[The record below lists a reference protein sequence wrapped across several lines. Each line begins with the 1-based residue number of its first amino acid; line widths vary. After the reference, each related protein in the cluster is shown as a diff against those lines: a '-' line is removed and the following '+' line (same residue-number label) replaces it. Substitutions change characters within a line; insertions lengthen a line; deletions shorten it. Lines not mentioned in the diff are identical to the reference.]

1 MIDKMYIMFKEFKH
15 NRVDQNT
22 FIRNLEKEYKK
33 HRKQE
38 LSSEEKDVIKTWASE
53 LFANGKISTKYNIKD
68 KEQFYNTIR
77 NWIESKWKS
86 RTLDKNG
93 AFYEETVGNDGKST
107 RASRNNEIFDI
118 QWAVL
123 THEDTMNKMFNP
135 GNFEIPKKTA
145 RIIKAAKAGS
155 KLSYSK
161 LSEKSINDLDSLA
174 ENSSSNIIFSTT
186 QVAFHKQNMTAGKLI
201 GVFANNNVS
210 HAFLSMHNIHFEL
223 KENEGFTINGI
234 TVNEESNNTI
244 DRLKAH
250 NGSLISKNL
259 ASLLAA
265 SVDAVKDPVLN
276 FMNLNTFTCG
286 PAMVLARL
294 GFDIDT
300 IGLIMS
306 QPVIEKVAREYFRQ
320 NNDGYTSVE
329 DIINE
334 ELENFKASNSAL
346 TAKSLEEKVNESNYT
361 SEELLKHLNNS
372 VDGNEFQA
380 QILVLFKRLSAM
392 SVNLNNLTFITKFNS
407 ISNAVGPTIADTL
420 VMEDRLQRF
429 LQDMKEEAT
438 APFNAAAADLLKNSP
453 ILKAF
458 YESTMGDRGLSKLI
472 FKDYFPEYS
481 PTFDSVL
488 ALLRETTKASLDSK
502 TINKLVNEF
511 ILYKMTM
518 GDSPV
523 ISGKFEDRKKFII
536 NFPKSFEKRAEGII
550 DNDLINAIIIEGR
563 DSKCPVATLKLAS
576 SRFSE
581 NMQERIRNAWTS
593 LIENEDTFELGR
605 DLFLYN
611 LYRNGFSFSP
621 KTFLH
626 FFSVDSKLNAGM
638 QPYIETISN
647 PTFNDK
653 EVNVQ
658 DFLLQFKRNHSNDRR
673 LVPELKEKAI
683 KTGTTLTIDDNI
695 DGKKLTIT
703 YNKEKNGLNNLNSII
718 ATKKGSVVIF
728 APVIM
733 YNNKLYYANTY
744 KLENNSEVGS
754 IVYKETFELG
764 KANNFLE
771 YNAEEYNAG
780 EDVVSVF
787 KNLKVKDAPK
797 SNKDS
802 SENNTN
808 DPENQESPS
817 NSSPEVNHDN
827 VKKGLSKK
835 DIRFLY
841 GDNGILLE
849 YKKDIM
855 ALVKEAKEEGNDAD
869 EIMTEETLNLLEEYV
884 DRTKLVVAKK
894 KAEEILKRFCRNV

>member
-1 MIDKMYIMFKEFKH
+1 MIDKMYIMFKEFKY

-22 FIRNLEKEYKK
+22 FIKNLEKEYEKY
-33 HRKQE
+33 RKQK
-38 LSSEEKDVIKTWASE
+38 LSSTEKDVIKTWASE
-53 LFANGKISTKYNIKD
+53 LFANGKISTKYNIKG

-210 HAFLSMHNIHFEL
+210 HAFLSMHDIHFKL

-234 TVNEESNNTI
+234 TVNGESNNTI
-244 DRLKAH
+244 DRLEAH

-334 ELENFKASNSAL
+334 ELENFKTSNSAL
-346 TAKSLEEKVNESNYT
+346 DANSLEKSVNTNNYT
-361 SEELLKHLNNS
+361 LEKLLKHLNDS
-372 VDGNEFQA
+372 VDGNDFQA

-429 LQDMKEEAT
+429 LQDMENDET
-438 APFNAAAADLLKNSP
+438 APFNPAAANLLKNSP

-481 PTFDSVL
+481 STFDSVL
-488 ALLRETTKASLDSK
+488 ALLRETTKAPLDSK

-518 GDSPV
+518 GNSPV

-550 DNDLINAIIIEGR
+550 NNDLINAIIIEGR
-563 DSKCPVATLKLAS
+563 DSKCPVATLKLS
-576 SRFSE
+576 SSKFSE

-653 EVNVQ
+653 EVSIQ
-658 DFLLQFKRNHSNDRR
+658 DFLLQFKRNHSSDRR

-683 KTGTTLTIDDNI
+683 KNKNGTTLTIDGNI

-703 YNKEKNGLNNLNSII
+703 YDKKKNGLNSII
-718 ATKKGSVVIF
+718 AKKGDTVVF

-744 KLENNSEVGS
+744 KLPSKGGT
-754 IVYKETFELG
+754 IVYTETSELG
-764 KANNFLE
+764 KANNFL
-771 YNAEEYNAG
+771 EYNAG

-787 KNLKVKDAPK
+787 KNLKVKDASK

-808 DPENQESPS
+808 DPENQESTS
-817 NSSPEVNHDN
+817 DSSPEVNHDN
-827 VKKGLSKK
+827 VKKELSEK

-841 GDNGILLE
+841 GDSGILLK
-849 YKKDIM
+849 YKEDVM
-855 ALVKEAKEEGNDAD
+855 ALGKEAEEKGNDAD

-884 DRTKLVVAKK
+884 NKTKAVVAKE